1 MIQSSSGDDSDTSM
15 QATWVRQLTVAA
27 REHEAQIIMA
37 DPARDAGEQQRIA
50 AGGGA
55 GASARCA
62 TAAPTRDR
70 QGTIDCW

>member
-37 DPARDAGEQQRIA
+37 NPARDAGEQRRIA

-55 GASARCA
+55 GAAPAARLPHPRA
-62 TAAPTRDR
+62 TARAR
-70 QGTIDCW
+70 